1 MITLL
6 IDTHGNEINLRLY
19 KEEQLLDFIVN
30 SENQS
35 HSEITMPALK
45 ELLERNALTPK
56 EINKIIVVN
65 GPGSFTGERLGVTI
79 SKTMAYALNIKICSI
94 TSLELYSKENLPNGT
109 YFIKEKNGYYAADLN
124 DTNYSNYRYLTK
136 NEFLTNNETKNW
148 HELKEEI
155 NDDYIIQ
162 NYFNK
167 EPENP
172 HAVNPFYVKKI
183 EALKW

>member
-6 IDTHGNEINLRLY
+6 IDTHGNEIDLRLY
-19 KEEQLLDFIVN
+19 KEQKLIDFIIKG
-30 SENQS
+30 ENQN
-35 HSEITMPALK
+35 HSEITMPTLK
-45 ELLERNALTPK
+45 ELLQRNSLTPND
-56 EINKIIVVN
+56 INKIIVVN

-79 SKTMAYALNIKICSI
+79 AKTMAYALNIEICSI

-109 YFIKEKNGYYAADLN
+109 YFIREKNGYYAADLN

-136 NEFLTNNETKNW
+136 NEFLTSTETKNW

-155 NDDYIIQ
+155 TDAYIIQ
-162 NYFNK
+162 KYFTK
-167 EPENP
+167 KPENP

-183 EALKW
+183 EALK

>member
-6 IDTHGNEINLRLY
+6 IDTHSNEINLRLY
-19 KEEQLLDFIVN
+19 KDQKLIDFTIKG
-30 SENQS
+30 ENQN
-35 HSEITMPALK
+35 HSEITMPAIK
-45 ELLERNALTPK
+45 ELLQRNSLTPN

-79 SKTMAYALNIKICSI
+79 AKTMAYALNIKICSI

-109 YFIKEKNGYYAADLN
+109 YFIREKNGYYAADLN

-136 NEFLTNNETKNW
+136 NELLTSTETKDW

-155 NDDYIIQ
+155 TDAYIIQ
-162 NYFNK
+162 KYFTK

-183 EALKW
+183 EALK